1 MITYEYLVIDMIDEG
16 GKVNVASLQD
26 KLNRYG
32 QEGWHLVSAYS
43 NELGK
48 NALVVAGLGINSTAD
63 QNILILERTHETE
76 TYREKFEREREAEK
90 LKEEFEREAKIKE
103 KLAEKE
109 KRERTEKE
117 NEAVKSYI
125 EAQLKKDSLSEIL
138 RLQEQYF
145 NTTSLAFMKNI
156 VPDATVFSD
165 AEEYK
170 SELAKLM

>member
-48 NALVVAGLGINSTAD
+48 NALAVAGLGINSTAD
-63 QNILILERTHETE
+63 QNILILERAHETE

-90 LKEEFEREAKIKE
+90 LK
-103 KLAEKE
+103 
-109 KRERTEKE
+109 
-117 NEAVKSYI
+117 
-125 EAQLKKDSLSEIL
+125 
-138 RLQEQYF
+138 
-145 NTTSLAFMKNI
+145 
-156 VPDATVFSD
+156 
-165 AEEYK
+165 
-170 SELAKLM
+170 